1 MVNYKKYENG
11 LRLIVNS
18 MDAMMSVSVGFLV
31 GAGSCLEDA
40 NNNGISHFIEHTTFK
55 GTDKMTSFQI
65 SSAFDDI
72 GAQVNAFTSKETT
85 CYYVKSTTGELEK
98 SFELLSDMFLNS
110 VYKSDELDK
119 EKGVVVEEI
128 NMCLDTPEELCLDA
142 LSESY
147 FGKQGLGRTILG
159 SVKNV
164 KGFKKDDIDKYRKR
178 FYNADNIVVSFA
190 GKISF
195 EVACGLVEKYFM
207 PYVSA
212 AKSDEFLCGE
222 TENKYGRIKLEK
234 DIEQVH
240 LALAFGGVE
249 YDSPETDAMSVIN
262 NVAGGGMSSRLFQKI
277 REELGLCYTVYT
289 YPSCYLKTG
298 TFAVY
303 AGVNPKSAEK
313 AYRAILDVL
322 NELKK
327 NGVTEDEFTRGK
339 AQMISSFAFG
349 QESTSSQMLL
359 YGKYLLNTG
368 KVFDIDAKLSVVNAL
383 GIGEVNK
390 LLSKLDFSLY
400 SAAVVGKKTDKIQL

>member
-110 VYKSDELDK
+110 TYKSDELDK

-195 EVACGLVEKYFM
+195 EEACGLVEKYFM

-322 NELKK
+322 NKLKK
-327 NGVTEDEFTRGK
+327 NGVTEDEFARGK

-383 GIGEVNK
+383 GIDEVNK

-400 SAAVVGKKTDKIQL
+400 STAVVGKKTDKIQL

>member
-195 EVACGLVEKYFM
+195 EVACDLVEKYFM
-207 PYVSA
+207 LYVSA

-313 AYRAILDVL
+313 AYRAILEVL

-327 NGVTEDEFTRGK
+327 NGVTEDEFARGK

-368 KVFDIDAKLSVVNAL
+368 KVFDIDAKLSAVNAL

-400 SAAVVGKKTDKIQL
+400 SAAVVGKKADKIQL

>member
-1 MVNYKKYENG
+1 
-11 LRLIVNS
+11 
-18 MDAMMSVSVGFLV
+18 
-31 GAGSCLEDA
+31 
-40 NNNGISHFIEHTTFK
+40 
-55 GTDKMTSFQI
+55 MTSFQI
-65 SSAFDDI
+65 SSSFDDI

-110 VYKSDELDK
+110 TYKSDELNK

-147 FGKQGLGRTILG
+147 FGKQGLGQTILG

-195 EVACGLVEKYFM
+195 EAACGLVEKYFM

-322 NELKK
+322 NDLKK
-327 NGVTEDEFTRGK
+327 NGVTEDEFARGK

-368 KVFDIDAKLSVVNAL
+368 KVFDIDAKLSAVNAL
-383 GIGEVNK
+383 CIDEVNK

-400 SAAVVGKKTDKIQL
+400 SAAVVGKKADKIQL

>member
-110 VYKSDELDK
+110 TYKSDELNK

-178 FYNADNIVVSFA
+178 FYNADDIVVSFA

-207 PYVSA
+207 PYVPA
-212 AKSDEFLCGE
+212 TKSDEFLCGE

-322 NELKK
+322 NDFKK
-327 NGVTEDEFTRGK
+327 NGVTEDEFARGK

-368 KVFDIDAKLSVVNAL
+368 KVFDIDAKLSAVNAL

-400 SAAVVGKKTDKIQL
+400 SAAVVGKKADKIQL

>member
-11 LRLIVNS
+11 LRLIVNF

-31 GAGSCLEDA
+31 GAGSCLEEA

-110 VYKSDELDK
+110 TYKSDELNK

-147 FGKQGLGRTILG
+147 FGKQGLGQTILG

-178 FYNADNIVVSFA
+178 FYNADDIVVSFA

-322 NELKK
+322 NDLKK
-327 NGVTEDEFTRGK
+327 NGVTEDEFARGK

-368 KVFDIDAKLSVVNAL
+368 KVFDIDAKLSAVNAL
-383 GIGEVNK
+383 GIDEVNK

>member
-327 NGVTEDEFTRGK
+327 NGVTEDEFARGK

-383 GIGEVNK
+383 GIDEINK

-400 SAAVVGKKTDKIQL
+400 SAAIVGKKADKIQL

>member
-110 VYKSDELDK
+110 TYKSDELDK

-195 EVACGLVEKYFM
+195 EEACGLVEKYFM

-368 KVFDIDAKLSVVNAL
+368 KVFDIDAKLSAVNAL
-383 GIGEVNK
+383 GIGEINK

-400 SAAVVGKKTDKIQL
+400 SAAVVGKKADKIQL

>member
-31 GAGSCLEDA
+31 GAGSCLEDS

-128 NMCLDTPEELCLDA
+128 NMCLDTPEELCLDV

-147 FGKQGLGRTILG
+147 FGKQGLGQTILG
-159 SVKNV
+159 SVKNI

-195 EVACGLVEKYFM
+195 EEACGLVEKYFM

-327 NGVTEDEFTRGK
+327 NGVTEDEFARGK

-368 KVFDIDAKLSVVNAL
+368 KVFDIDAKLSAVNAL

-400 SAAVVGKKTDKIQL
+400 SAAVVGKKADKIQL